1 MLTSYRFGAAGVAN
15 YHISLVLT
23 SCVAMG
29 ALLFAFLGTWLLD
42 KWGRRNCLLFALLG
56 MSSLMAI
63 LTGLQWNGTPKTTPA
78 IGASVAMIII
88 FRYIYT
94 VGMTPSEALYPI
106 ELLPYHLRAKG
117 QAWASLVNTAA
128 LFAST
133 YATPAALAALGAKYY
148 LVYVGHGILQAVI
161 VYFCFPETKG
171 KTIEEI
177 DAVFQSANPIK
188 ASLAAARKVKI

>member
-1 MLTSYRFGAAGVAN
+1 
-15 YHISLVLT
+15 
-23 SCVAMG
+23 MG

-42 KWGRRNCLLFALLG
+42 KWGRRSCLLFALLG
-56 MSSLMAI
+56 MSSFMAI
-63 LTGLQWNGTPKTTPA
+63 LTGLQWNGTPKSSST

-94 VGMTPSEALYPI
+94 VGMTPSEALNPI

-117 QAWASLVNTAA
+117 QAWASLISTAA
-128 LFAST
+128 LFASL

-148 LVYVGHGILQAVI
+148 LVYVGLDLLQTVI

-171 KTIEEI
+171 KTLEEI
-177 DAVFQSANPIK
+177 DAVFRSSNPIK
-188 ASLAAARKVKI
+188 ASLAAAKRVKI